1 MLPAPFHTIL
11 LLTQCHYFFFFRFT
25 LLPFLFFFLKI
36 PLILKRILYEFHP
49 VTGHRRNIKTARR
62 IHPASMGQQII
73 RCNFA
78 DRTLLS
84 WCYCLRRMSAAFVSA
99 VFYLY
104 KHKVSVIFCNDVD
117 LAHTAAEIILQDLL
131 ILVFLNIHLP
141 SFHMQSPLHACLLSP
156 YFLPVFILFYFTFP
170 VHQNKI

>member
-1 MLPAPFHTIL
+1 MCCPLHFHTIL
-11 LLTQCHYFFFFRFT
+11 LLTQCHYFS
-25 LLPFLFFFLKI
+25 FLDSHCCPSCFFLKI

-84 WCYCLRRMSAAFVSA
+84 WCHCLRRMSAAFVSA

-117 LAHTAAEIILQDLL
+117 LTHTAAEIILQDLISL
-131 ILVFLNIHLP
+131 CF
-141 SFHMQSPLHACLLSP
+141 
-156 YFLPVFILFYFTFP
+156 
-170 VHQNKI
+170 